1 MPEGANIEIA
11 HSLTEHEHEQEDGRR
26 EAWHR
31 VLEVL
36 EVVLLAVVA
45 IVTAW
50 SGFQAARW
58 DGEQSLQYGHS
69 SRDRFAADAASTLG
83 DQRHAADAG
92 IFTAWLQAHAAGD
105 EPLQAMLVKR
115 FTPDYKV
122 AFDAWLATDP
132 FERDDAP
139 LGPAVMP
146 EYQNPDLEHA
156 AALNDTA
163 SRAFDEGTEARE
175 HGEEYVRNTVLFAM
189 VLFLVAIAQRMKTKA
204 LRTSVNVVAVVLATV
219 GIISTISLP
228 RL

>member
-45 IVTAW
+45 IITAW

-58 DGEQSLQYGHS
+58 DGEQSLQYGNS

-83 DQRHAADAG
+83 DQRLAADAG

-146 EYQNPDLEHA
+146 EYQNPDLERA
-156 AALNDTA
+156 GALNDTA
-163 SRAFDEGTEARE
+163 SRAFEEGTEARE

-204 LRTSVNVVAVVLATV
+204 LRTGVNVVAVLLATV
-219 GIISTISLP
+219 GVISTVSLP